1 MTVNHFH
8 ELIKKKITPLII
20 NRSATTRIVD
30 LVNLFRNSKF
40 NRLSHDLEI
49 IQNDF
54 TFSKFLQIMLIKS
67 LVGIIIYLL

>member
-8 ELIKKKITPLII
+8 ELIKQKITPLII
-20 NRSATTRIVD
+20 NREITTTRIVD
-30 LVNLFRNSKF
+30 LVNLFKNSKF

-54 TFSKFLQIMLIKS
+54 TFSKFFTK
-67 LVGIIIYLL
+67 